1 MNVKVSSWCW
11 WVITI
16 YLSKLTDKL
25 IFGKSILQ
33 FLPEYIINSII
44 VLIWKSDW
52 AFGSPTFIN
61 IIISFTFYLVLLIL
75 NLLLQLF
82 LSLSCCERLCC
93 FLYLKVTCLKLA
105 DLPMLMVNLAASVL
119 TVLLDAIIICVWLI
133 SLLIVFQ

>member
-1 MNVKVSSWCW
+1 MN
-11 WVITI
+11 
-16 YLSKLTDKL
+16 LFKLTDKF
-25 IFGKSILQ
+25 IFSKSILQ

-44 VLIWKSDW
+44 VLNWKSDR
-52 AFGSPTFIN
+52 AFCSPTFIN

-82 LSLSCCERLCC
+82 LSLSCCEHLCC

-119 TVLLDAIIICVWLI
+119 TVLLDAIVICDLLI